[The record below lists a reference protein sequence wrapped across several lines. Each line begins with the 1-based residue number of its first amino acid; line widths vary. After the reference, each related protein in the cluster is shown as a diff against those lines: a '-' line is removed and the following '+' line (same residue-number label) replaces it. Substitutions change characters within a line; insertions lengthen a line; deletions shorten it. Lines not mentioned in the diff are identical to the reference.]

1 MTVKKYIEVPE
12 EILVGIAEGKYIE
25 GSLHR
30 DKITGR
36 IMFNAYNRKPY
47 KRQKDKLL
55 ASLEHGWLKESPKCI
70 KYYCALKKSIGIPR
84 IISAMEREQRIAT
97 GHLMDRE
104 IVDRV

>member
-1 MTVKKYIEVPE
+1 MRVKKYNEVPE
-12 EILVGIAEGKYIE
+12 EILVGLAEGKFVE

-36 IMFNAYNRKPY
+36 IVFNVYNRKPY
-47 KRQKDKLL
+47 KRDKDKLL

-70 KYYCALKKSIGIPR
+70 KFYCALKKSIGIPR
-84 IISAMEREQRIAT
+84 VLCAMDREMKVAT
-97 GHLMDRE
+97 AHLVDRE